1 MERRLR
7 WTRRA
12 LGRLDQIAAYIAKDN
27 PARAQSFVRE
37 LRQKLEILKT
47 HQIGTAG
54 RVYGTK
60 ELILHPNY
68 IAVYRVKGDE
78 VQVLTVLH
86 TAQRR

>member
-1 MERRLR
+1 MVRKLR

-12 LGRLDQIAAYIAKDN
+12 LGRLDEIAAYIAKDN
-27 PARAQSFVRE
+27 PPRAQSFVRE

-47 HQIGTAG
+47 QQPGTPG

-60 ELILHPNY
+60 ELVLHPNY

-78 VQVLTVLH
+78 VQIITVLH
-86 TAQRR
+86 AAQRR

>member
-1 MERRLR
+1 MARKLR

-12 LGRLDQIAAYIAKDN
+12 LGRIDEIAAYIAKDN
-27 PARAQSFVRE
+27 PTRAQSFVRE

-47 HQIGTAG
+47 HQIGASG

-60 ELILHPNY
+60 ELVLHPNY
-68 IAVYRVKGDE
+68 VAVYRVKGDE
-78 VQVLTVLH
+78 VQILTVLH